1 MRKTYLCKRTC
12 QGMVED
18 VRPLALRRDAEQFSS
33 KLHSLFFFLFYFLG
47 NKQDY
52 CRSCGFSITDLL
64 FSELLV
70 LLLSYE
76 FSPSP

>member
-33 KLHSLFFFLFYFLG
+33 KLHSLFFFFCFIFWETSRIIVAVVAFL
-47 NKQDY
+47 
-52 CRSCGFSITDLL
+52 
-64 FSELLV
+64 
-70 LLLSYE
+70 
-76 FSPSP
+76 

>member
-33 KLHSLFFFLFYFLG
+33 KLHSLFFFLFFFFG
-47 NKQDY
+47 KQA
-52 CRSCGFSITDLL
+52 G
-64 FSELLV
+64 
-70 LLLSYE
+70 LLSQLWLFYNRP
-76 FSPSP
+76 FVFRVTCFVIIL